1 MELLL
6 QSTYGN
12 TAQLVQNGFLWVVAL
27 RSDGLRGLALAR
39 ACDVAVCARTFCD
52 ARLAS
57 AYEHRHAVAHS
68 DGGRDGGR
76 DGYRNGLTHAYRHR
90 DAVARPAS

>member
-12 TAQLVQNGFLWVVAL
+12 TAQLVQNGFLWLVSL

-39 ACDVAVCARTFCD
+39 ACDVAACARTFRD
-52 ARLAS
+52 AYLAS

-68 DGGRDGGR
+68 NGGR
-76 DGYRNGLTHAYRHR
+76 NSLTHAYRHR

>member
-12 TAQLVQNGFLWVVAL
+12 TAQLVQNGFLWLVSL

-39 ACDVAVCARTFCD
+39 ACDVAACARTFRD
-52 ARLAS
+52 AYLAS

-68 DGGRDGGR
+68 DGGRGGGR
-76 DGYRNGLTHAYRHR
+76 NSLTHAYRHR